1 MLELLIGGFGLFGF
15 VVAISLVVLAVLWF
29 VLPFAVFGT
38 KQRLDRLISS
48 TKAVGEALEG
58 IHCELRELRGELTQ
72 SRRESPAS

>member
-15 VVAISLVVLAVLWF
+15 IVAISLVVLAVLWF